1 MKTLIIEDEYPAAE
15 RLTRLIQK
23 TDARIEVLGV
33 IDSIETARRW
43 FATHPAPDLIFS
55 DIQLSDGLSFVIF
68 DEIDVKS
75 PIVFTTSYDEYAIK
89 AFKVKSID
97 YLLKPIKQAELA
109 AAVQKYRELTN
120 PGFLQEYG
128 LKIQSLLDGISTT
141 EKKYKTRFLVRQHDQ
156 LVPVTQEEIA
166 YFFTTN
172 ELVCLVCKDKQQ
184 FLVDYTLEELE
195 KLLDPAYFFRLN
207 RQFITALPAVRKI
220 HKYFN
225 GKLKLDLKPDPDQEV
240 VISREK
246 ASLFKEWVE
255 G

>member
-23 TDARIEVLGV
+23 TDERMEVLDV
-33 IDSIETARRW
+33 LDSIEAARRW
-43 FATHPAPDLIFS
+43 FASHEAPDLIFS

-68 DEIDVKS
+68 DEVDVKS
-75 PIVFTTSYDEYAIK
+75 PIIFTTSYDEYAIK

-97 YLLKPIKQAELA
+97 YLLKPIKQTELA
-109 AAVQKYRELTN
+109 SAIQKYRELTG
-120 PGFLQEYG
+120 PGFMQEYG
-128 LKIQSLLDGISTT
+128 LKIQSLLDGLPIS

-156 LVPVTQEEIA
+156 LLPVFQEDIA

-184 FLVDYTLEELE
+184 YLVDYTLEELE
-195 KLLDPAYFFRLN
+195 KLLDPARFFRLN

-225 GKLKLDLKPDPDQEV
+225 GKLKLDLQPDPDQEV
-240 VISREK
+240 LISRDK
-246 ASLFKEWVE
+246 ATLFKEWVE